1 MNSGSQGVA
10 SRSSP
15 KVFIC
20 YRREETAAHAGR
32 LYDAMVARF
41 GEGNVFMDVDLAPGV
56 DFVERIP
63 EVVAACH
70 VLIVV
75 MGPSWG
81 TIKDEEGGAR
91 IADPDDFVRLE
102 IEAGLRRPDVTPIPV
117 LVSGARMPKREDLPP
132 QLGSISRRNA
142 LELSEARWRHDVGLL
157 NSTLDELLPDTTGTR
172 GTVATQPAPS
182 PSNRR
187 IFEGMLVAGAAA
199 FTARSLADVID
210 VPRAHTDQAV
220 DFVTRLSLV
229 RAMTWAVAGTALAIW
244 LAARTRR
251 TDLFRLGMYGLLVGA
266 VGGAVGGAIWALPVE
281 LADVGPKSDLANW
294 IEMASLAVT
303 GGFLGALI
311 GTLRLPPRLWAG
323 LAGGLVA
330 GVLIQ
335 LILIGVDTKIAQ
347 PLKFGIVGIAIAGLT
362 LALLALGGRQSR
374 AELPPYVGV
383 ADP

>member
-1 MNSGSQGVA
+1 
-10 SRSSP
+10 
-15 KVFIC
+15 
-20 YRREETAAHAGR
+20 
-32 LYDAMVARF
+32 
-41 GEGNVFMDVDLAPGV
+41 
-56 DFVERIP
+56 
-63 EVVAACH
+63 
-70 VLIVV
+70 
-75 MGPSWG
+75 
-81 TIKDEEGGAR
+81 
-91 IADPDDFVRLE
+91 
-102 IEAGLRRPDVTPIPV
+102 
-117 LVSGARMPKREDLPP
+117 
-132 QLGSISRRNA
+132 
-142 LELSEARWRHDVGLL
+142 
-157 NSTLDELLPDTTGTR
+157 
-172 GTVATQPAPS
+172 
-182 PSNRR
+182 
-187 IFEGMLVAGAAA
+187 MLVAGAAA

-229 RAMTWAVAGTALAIW
+229 RAMTWAVAGTTLAIW

-266 VGGAVGGAIWALPVE
+266 VGGGVGGAIWALPVE